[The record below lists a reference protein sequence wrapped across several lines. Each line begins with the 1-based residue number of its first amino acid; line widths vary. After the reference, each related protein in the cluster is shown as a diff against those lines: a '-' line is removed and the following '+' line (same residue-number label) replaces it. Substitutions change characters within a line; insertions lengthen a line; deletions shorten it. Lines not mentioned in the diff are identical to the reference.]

1 VPYLASGRAEFMK
14 DYLTLWAEGPSDE
27 GSRTLTVPVTVIG
40 EWTHGRKS
48 EFAKVQLTVQPAKE
62 FDVVDAVE
70 QKDELERLGVGW
82 PDPVILGSL
91 DTIMRADL
99 GPLTNVRVTLEHVW
113 YHELDSTRN
122 AFRNAGRD
130 AGRKIIDA
138 LDKKV

>member
-1 VPYLASGRAEFMK
+1 MK
-14 DYLTLWAEGPSDE
+14 DYLTLWAEGPADE

-40 EWTHGRKS
+40 AWTDGSKS
-48 EFAKVQLTVQPAKE
+48 EFAKVQLTVEPAKD

-70 QKDELERLGVGW
+70 QKNELETLGVGW
-82 PDPVILGSL
+82 PDSVIFGLL
-91 DTIMRADL
+91 DTLMSVDL
-99 GPLTNVRVTLEHVW
+99 GPLRNIRVTLEHVW

-138 LDKKV
+138 LDRKV